1 MKKTFQI
8 RDLEFI
14 EKELLENFVGV
25 LAVTLKNEKVVQTA
39 TAFLYLDKNIYILFN
54 NESEIYEDINLEI
67 NGSFIILKNESLN
80 GKNIANRYR
89 LMSISISGSVKK
101 VEEQKLLDELKK
113 NYSKKYPDD
122 NESLMILNKALIIDT
137 DEILALE
144 EQIE

>member
-39 TAFLYLDKNIYILFN
+39 TTFLYLDKNIYVLFN
-54 NESEIYEDINLEI
+54 NESEIYEDINLDI

-80 GKNIANRYR
+80 GKDIANQYR

-122 NESLMILNKALIIDT
+122 NESLIKLNKALIIDT
-137 DEILALE
+137 DEILALD

>member
-1 MKKTFQI
+1 MKKTFQV

-54 NESEIYEDINLEI
+54 NESEIYEDINLDI

-80 GKNIANRYR
+80 GKNIANQYR

-122 NESLMILNKALIIDT
+122 NESLMTLNKALIIDT